1 MEDLPSKK
9 ESISLHRKPIISPLL
24 SINFKGNLETI
35 IDPIIVMK
43 IEDHEKIEKIDSQE
57 EITEKIDSQEE
68 ITEKIDNQEEITE
81 RTERT
86 EITEI
91 PEDNK
96 EEIDH
101 KEITDLKEILKE
113 EIDQIIDPIMIETMV
128 IETMEI
134 EMVEVTIDLK
144 EETTT
149 DLMTEISIENKELI
163 MLSLENIKKKGNRTE
178 REELLSV
185 GSELLILDQLR
196 TN

>member
-1 MEDLPSKK
+1 
-9 ESISLHRKPIISPLL
+9 
-24 SINFKGNLETI
+24 
-35 IDPIIVMK
+35 MK

-57 EITEKIDSQEE
+57 EITEKID
-68 ITEKIDNQEEITE
+68 NQEEI
-81 RTERT
+81 TERT